1 MPDEKEN
8 FKVTDRR
15 RYNPDGSLRES
26 AIEEEKVEEPAE
38 QVEATTADANE
49 EAANT
54 ANIVAFP
61 GAANKPPTEST
72 VDEEPTVEDSQ
83 PTANKAAAASATAS
97 SQKAQQSAQAAA
109 VENAYNQVAGSRPSA
124 KQSQALFFN
133 LLNMLAVEAAMSLG
147 LMEME
152 PGVRSPVDLETARQ
166 IIDMLGMLKE
176 KTAGNLANDEEALL
190 EQVLAD
196 LRMQFV
202 ALSRRSS

>member
-1 MPDEKEN
+1 MSEEKEN
-8 FKVTDRR
+8 FKITDRR

-26 AIEEEKVEEPAE
+26 AVEEEKVEEPVE
-38 QVEATTADANE
+38 QVEAPTADASD
-49 EAANT
+49 EAANS
-54 ANIVAFP
+54 ANVVAFP
-61 GAANKPPTEST
+61 GAATKQPADSPA
-72 VDEEPTVEDSQ
+72 DEEPTVEQPQ
-83 PTANKAAAASATAS
+83 PTAKKAAATSATAS

-109 VENAYNQVAGSRPSA
+109 VENAYNQASGNTPSA

-152 PGVRSPVDLETARQ
+152 PGVRSPVDLDTARQ

-176 KTAGNLANDEEALL
+176 KTAGNLASDEEALL